1 MLERSYC
8 GAAVGLKSRGT
19 GLEIEGNEL
28 LGQWQTM
35 EKKFSI
41 SGALTAVAR
50 HPAR

>member
-1 MLERSYC
+1 LQ
-8 GAAVGLKSRGT
+8 
-19 GLEIEGNEL
+19 IEGNEL

-35 EKKFSI
+35 GKKFSI